1 MKRAIVGF
9 QLLVV
14 LVFTAKISLVGLMNQ
29 EIRMDA
35 ESIFSVAQARAESS
49 NISPVLQADALSPPD
64 EKNFENL
71 LEERKKMLDAREQSL
86 RTEEERLISLQGRI
100 EEKLNALG
108 AAEKRLSVLI
118 ESRKAIENEEFQKL
132 AKVYESTPPA
142 KAGSM
147 LEKLDTKTAAGISM
161 NMKRDKAGAIWGH
174 ISPQKAVEI
183 TREITRSQ
191 NTVN

>member
-1 MKRAIVGF
+1 MKKAILGF

-14 LVFTAKISLVGLMNQ
+14 MVFAAKISLVGLMNQ
-29 EIRMDA
+29 EIHMDA
-35 ESIFSVAQARAESS
+35 ESIFSIAQARAESS
-49 NISPVLQADALSPPD
+49 KTPPALRADILSLPD
-64 EKNFENL
+64 EMNFESL
-71 LEERKKMLDAREQSL
+71 LDERKKTLDAREEFL
-86 RTEEERLISLQGRI
+86 KTEEERLVSLQGRI

-147 LEKLDTKTAAGISM
+147 LEKLDTRTAAGISM
-161 NMKRDKAGAIWGH
+161 NMKRDKAGAIWGY

-191 NTVN
+191 NVN

>member
-1 MKRAIVGF
+1 MKKAILGF

-14 LVFTAKISLVGLMNQ
+14 MVFAAKISLVGLMNQ
-29 EIRMDA
+29 EIHMDA
-35 ESIFSVAQARAESS
+35 ESIFSVAQARAESPKTP
-49 NISPVLQADALSPPD
+49 PVLRADILSLPD
-64 EKNFENL
+64 AKNFESL
-71 LEERKKMLDAREQSL
+71 LDERKKTLDAREEFL
-86 RTEEERLISLQGRI
+86 KTKEERLVSLQGQI

-147 LEKLDTKTAAGISM
+147 LEKLDTRTAAGISM
-161 NMKRDKAGAIWGH
+161 NMKRDKAGAIWGY

-191 NTVN
+191 NVN

>member
-1 MKRAIVGF
+1 MKKAILGF

-14 LVFTAKISLVGLMNQ
+14 MVFAAKIFLAGLMNQ
-29 EIRMDA
+29 GIHMDA
-35 ESIFSVAQARAESS
+35 ESIFSVSQARAESS
-49 NISPVLQADALSPPD
+49 KTPPVFQTDTLSLPD
-64 EKNFENL
+64 EKNFESL
-71 LEERKKMLDAREQSL
+71 IEERKKTLDAREEFL
-86 RTEEERLISLQGRI
+86 KTEEERLASLKGQI

-118 ESRKAIENEEFQKL
+118 ESRKAIENEEFKKL

-147 LEKLDTKTAAGISM
+147 LEKLDIPTAAGISM
-161 NMKRDKAGAIWGH
+161 NMKRDKAGAIWGY

-183 TREITRSQ
+183 TREITRNQ
-191 NTVN
+191 NHAN

>member
-1 MKRAIVGF
+1 MKKAILGF

-14 LVFTAKISLVGLMNQ
+14 MVFAAKISLVGLMNQ
-29 EIRMDA
+29 EIHMDA
-35 ESIFSVAQARAESS
+35 QSIFTVAQARAESPKTP
-49 NISPVLQADALSPPD
+49 PVLRSDILSLPD
-64 EKNFENL
+64 EKNFESL
-71 LEERKKMLDAREQSL
+71 LDERKKTLDAREEFL
-86 RTEEERLISLQGRI
+86 KTEEERLVSLQGRI

-147 LEKLDTKTAAGISM
+147 LEKLDTRTAAGISM
-161 NMKRDKAGAIWGH
+161 NMKRDKAGAIWGY

-191 NTVN
+191 NVN

>member
-1 MKRAIVGF
+1 MKKAILGF

-14 LVFTAKISLVGLMNQ
+14 MVFAAKISLVGLMNQ
-29 EIRMDA
+29 EIHMDA
-35 ESIFSVAQARAESS
+35 QSIFSVAQARAESPKTP
-49 NISPVLQADALSPPD
+49 PVLRSDILSLPD
-64 EKNFENL
+64 EKNFESL
-71 LEERKKMLDAREQSL
+71 LDERKKTLDAREEFL
-86 RTEEERLISLQGRI
+86 KTEEERLVSLQGRI

-147 LEKLDTKTAAGISM
+147 LEKLDTRTAAGISM
-161 NMKRDKAGAIWGH
+161 NMKRDKAGAIWGY

-191 NTVN
+191 NVN

>member
-1 MKRAIVGF
+1 VGF

-147 LEKLDTKTAAGISM
+147 LEKLDTRTAAGISM
-161 NMKRDKAGAIWGH
+161 NMKRDKAGAIWGY

-183 TREITRSQ
+183 TREITRNQ
-191 NTVN
+191 NVN

>member
-49 NISPVLQADALSPPD
+49 NIPPVLQADALSPPD
-64 EKNFENL
+64 EKNFESL
-71 LEERKKMLDAREQSL
+71 LEERKKMLDARERSL

>member
-1 MKRAIVGF
+1 MKKAILGF

-14 LVFTAKISLVGLMNQ
+14 MVFAAKISLVGLMNQ
-29 EIRMDA
+29 EIHMDA
-35 ESIFSVAQARAESS
+35 ESIFSVAQARAESPKTP
-49 NISPVLQADALSPPD
+49 PVLRADILSLPD
-64 EKNFENL
+64 EKNFESL
-71 LEERKKMLDAREQSL
+71 LDERKKTLDAREEFL
-86 RTEEERLISLQGRI
+86 KTKEERLVSLQGQI

-147 LEKLDTKTAAGISM
+147 LEKLDTRTAAGISM
-161 NMKRDKAGAIWGH
+161 NMKRDKAGAIWGY

-191 NTVN
+191 NVN

>member
-1 MKRAIVGF
+1 
-9 QLLVV
+9 
-14 LVFTAKISLVGLMNQ
+14 
-29 EIRMDA
+29 
-35 ESIFSVAQARAESS
+35 
-49 NISPVLQADALSPPD
+49 
-64 EKNFENL
+64 
-71 LEERKKMLDAREQSL
+71 
-86 RTEEERLISLQGRI
+86 
-100 EEKLNALG
+100 
-108 AAEKRLSVLI
+108 
-118 ESRKAIENEEFQKL
+118 
-132 AKVYESTPPA
+132 VYESTPPA

>member
-1 MKRAIVGF
+1 MKKAILGF

-14 LVFTAKISLVGLMNQ
+14 MVFAAKISLVGLMNQ
-29 EIRMDA
+29 EIHMDA
-35 ESIFSVAQARAESS
+35 ESIFSVAQARAESPKTP
-49 NISPVLQADALSPPD
+49 PVLRSDILSLPD
-64 EKNFENL
+64 EKNFESL
-71 LEERKKMLDAREQSL
+71 LDERKKTLDAREEFL
-86 RTEEERLISLQGRI
+86 KTEEERLVSLQGQI

-147 LEKLDTKTAAGISM
+147 LEKLDTRTAAGISM
-161 NMKRDKAGAIWGH
+161 NMKRDKAGAIWGY

-191 NTVN
+191 NVN

>member
-1 MKRAIVGF
+1 MKKAILGF

-14 LVFTAKISLVGLMNQ
+14 IVFAAKISLVGLINQ
-29 EIRMDA
+29 EIHMDA
-35 ESIFSVAQARAESS
+35 ESIFSVAQARAESPKTP
-49 NISPVLQADALSPPD
+49 PVMRADILSLPD
-64 EKNFENL
+64 EKNFESL
-71 LEERKKMLDAREQSL
+71 LDERKKTLDAREEFL
-86 RTEEERLISLQGRI
+86 KTEEERLVSLQGQI

-108 AAEKRLSVLI
+108 AAEQRLSVLI

-147 LEKLDTKTAAGISM
+147 LEKLDTRTAAGISM
-161 NMKRDKAGAIWGH
+161 NMKRDKAGAIWGY

-183 TREITRSQ
+183 TREITRNQ
-191 NTVN
+191 NVN

>member
-14 LVFTAKISLVGLMNQ
+14 LVFAAKIFLVGLMNQ

-49 NISPVLQADALSPPD
+49 KISPVLQADTLLPPD
-64 EKNFENL
+64 EKNFESL
-71 LEERKKMLDAREQSL
+71 LEERKKMLDAREQFL

-100 EEKLNALG
+100 EEKLNALS
-108 AAEKRLSVLI
+108 AAEKRLSALI

-191 NTVN
+191 NIVN

>member
-1 MKRAIVGF
+1 MKKAILGF

-14 LVFTAKISLVGLMNQ
+14 MVFAAKISLVGLINQ
-29 EIRMDA
+29 EIHMDT
-35 ESIFSVAQARAESS
+35 ESIFSVAQARAESPKTP
-49 NISPVLQADALSPPD
+49 PVMRADILSLPD
-64 EKNFENL
+64 EKNFESL
-71 LEERKKMLDAREQSL
+71 LDERKKTLDAREEFL
-86 RTEEERLISLQGRI
+86 KTEEERLVSLQGQI

-108 AAEKRLSVLI
+108 AAEQRLSVLI

-147 LEKLDTKTAAGISM
+147 LEKLDTRTAAGISM
-161 NMKRDKAGAIWGH
+161 NMKRDKAGAIWGY

-183 TREITRSQ
+183 TREITRNQ
-191 NTVN
+191 NVN

>member
-1 MKRAIVGF
+1 MKKAILGF

-14 LVFTAKISLVGLMNQ
+14 MVFAAKIFLVGLMNQ
-29 EIRMDA
+29 GIHMDA
-35 ESIFSVAQARAESS
+35 ESIFSVAQARAESPKTP
-49 NISPVLQADALSPPD
+49 PVLRADILSLPD
-64 EKNFENL
+64 AKNFESL
-71 LEERKKMLDAREQSL
+71 LDERKKTLDAREEFL
-86 RTEEERLISLQGRI
+86 KTKEERLVSLQGQI

-108 AAEKRLSVLI
+108 AAEERLSVLI

-147 LEKLDTKTAAGISM
+147 LEKLDTRTAAGISM
-161 NMKRDKAGAIWGH
+161 NMKRDKAGAIWGY

-191 NTVN
+191 NVN